1 MAFDRR
7 DLSRRRL
14 LTLGGGA
21 FAAACAG
28 RWGFLGAS
36 DALAQPAPA
45 AATAKACILL
55 WMNGG
60 PSHIDT
66 WDPKPGKPT
75 GGKHKALKT
84 SAPGVVISEHMPQ
97 LAAQAHHLALL
108 RGVSSKEGNHQR
120 AQYLVHTGYAPSP
133 TVEHPAFGAWVSS
146 ALGASGRD
154 LPAFVSLGG
163 PSAGGGLLGLPH
175 GPFVVTEPGSLP
187 RNVSPAGNVDEAR
200 QALRREVL
208 GMLEDDFARR
218 TGDPKVAG
226 RRELYDRARRMMG
239 SADLAAFDV
248 SSEPEAVRAAYG
260 DTAFG
265 RGCLTARRLVEAG
278 VRIVEVVLD
287 GWDTH
292 KDGFTRT
299 ARLMGTLDP
308 AMATLLRELGDRQLL
323 DSTLVAWMGEFGRTP
338 RINGDEGRD
347 HYPQAWSAVLAGGG
361 VRGGVVHGATDDE
374 GAKVVSGQVGVADVH
389 ATMAHALGIDPARSA
404 TSPGG
409 RPIAVTDNGS
419 VIRAVLA

>member
-1 MAFDRR
+1 MPLDRR
-7 DLSRRRL
+7 HF
-14 LTLGGGA
+14 LTLGAGA
-21 FAAACAG
+21 VGVACAA
-28 RWGFLGAS
+28 RWGLGAE
-36 DALAQPAPA
+36 ALAQTAPA
-45 AATAKACILL
+45 GASAKACILL

-75 GGKHKALKT
+75 GGKHKAIQT
-84 SAPGVVISEHMPQ
+84 SAPGMRISEHLPG
-97 LAAQAHHLALL
+97 LAAQAHRLALL
-108 RGVSSKEGNHQR
+108 RGVSTKEGNHQR
-120 AQYLVHTGYAPSP
+120 AQHLVHTGYAPSP
-133 TVEHPAFGAWVSS
+133 TVDHPSFGAWVS
-146 ALGASGRD
+146 ASSTGPERD

-163 PSAGGGLLGLPH
+163 PSAGGGLLGLSH
-175 GPFVVTEPGSLP
+175 GPFVVAEPGSLP
-187 RNVSPAGNVDEAR
+187 RNVTAPGNVDDPRLA
-200 QALRREVL
+200 ARREAL
-208 GMLEDDFARR
+208 SMLEDDFARR
-218 TGDPKVAG
+218 TADPKVAA
-226 RRELYDRARRMMG
+226 RRDLYDKARRLMG
-239 SADLAAFDV
+239 SPDLAAFDV

-260 DTAFG
+260 DSAFG

-278 VRIVEVVLD
+278 VRFVEVVLD

-308 AMATLLRELGDRQLL
+308 AMATLLRELAERQLL

-361 VRGGVVHGATDDE
+361 VRGGVVHGATDDD
-374 GAKVVSGQVGVADVH
+374 GARVVSGQVGVADIH

>member
-1 MAFDRR
+1 MTTPAHR
-7 DLSRRRL
+7 LSRRAL

-21 FAAACAG
+21 LAAAAAT
-28 RWGFLGAS
+28 RWGLPRE
-36 DALAQPAPA
+36 ALAQPAPA
-45 AATAKACILL
+45 SAPAKACILL

-66 WDPKPGKPT
+66 WDPKPGKAS
-75 GGKHKALKT
+75 GGKHRAIKT
-84 SAPGVVISEHMPQ
+84 SAPGLSISEHLPQ
-97 LAAQAHHLALL
+97 VAAQAHRLALL

-146 ALGASGRD
+146 ALGGGRD

-163 PSAGGGLLGLPH
+163 PSVGGGLLGLAH
-175 GPFVVTEPGSLP
+175 GPFVVAEPGSLP
-187 RNVSPAGNVDEAR
+187 RDVSAPDNVDDAR
-200 QALRREVL
+200 QALRREAL

-218 TGDPKVAG
+218 TGDPKVAA
-226 RRELYDRARRMMG
+226 RRDLYERSRRMMG

-248 SSEPEAVRAAYG
+248 TSEPDAVRAAYG
-260 DTAFG
+260 DTPFG
-265 RGCLTARRLVEAG
+265 RGCLAARRLVEAG
-278 VRIVEVVLD
+278 VRFVEVVLD

-308 AMATLLRELGDRQLL
+308 AMATLLRELGERQLL

-338 RINGDEGRD
+338 RINADEGRD

-374 GAKVVSGQVGVADVH
+374 GARVVNGQVGVADVH
-389 ATMAHALGIDPARSA
+389 ATMAQLLGMDPARSA
-404 TSPGG
+404 MSPGG
-409 RPIAVTDNGS
+409 RPIAVTENGS
-419 VIRAVLA
+419 VIRAVVA